1 MSDVKFCDSC
11 GTSLSA
17 GTLFCHNCGQ
27 KQVVIEEKEISA
39 TDENYSNEPIIT
51 TPINVE
57 PDYEKIED
65 NANSE
70 PQSVSKDKEDSGV
83 DSTDLVNESEE
94 NVEFNKAEDISMV
107 EEPEKITS
115 TEPELEPEPEPE
127 PVNAITDNQQQEQK
141 PDDSKSQVTYQPQ
154 PQLQPQPIYQQAP
167 VPQQTPYVQQAP
179 VTQQAP
185 YVQQAPVAQQAPVP
199 APKKKKFPWFFTVLW
214 LIMLVAVAVWAY
226 LFFVHPTYDY
236 PRFTE
241 DAQRLVLF
249 TVAIAILIYTLSL
262 KLSMKKLKAIPAIL
276 MVIFGFIIFILF
288 SMIELQD
295 GDFLH
300 DMVSNLVESVLPAFG
315 E

>member
-11 GTSLSA
+11 GSSLSA
-17 GTLFCHNCGQ
+17 GALFCHNCGQ
-27 KQVVIEEKEISA
+27 KQKVIEEKEISA
-39 TDENYSNEPIIT
+39 TDENYSGETIVA

-57 PDYEKIED
+57 PENE
-65 NANSE
+65 NNE
-70 PQSVSKDKEDSGV
+70 DKEDNGV

-94 NVEFNKAEDISMV
+94 NVEYNKAEDVSIV
-107 EEPEKITS
+107 EEPEKITF
-115 TEPELEPEPEPE
+115 TEPE

-154 PQLQPQPIYQQAP
+154 PQPIYQQPP

-179 VTQQAP
+179 VAQQAP
-185 YVQQAPVAQQAPVP
+185 YYQQASGAQQAPMA
-199 APKKKKFPWFFTVLW
+199 APVKKKKFPWFFTVLW
-214 LIMLVAVAVWAY
+214 LIMLAAVGVWAY

-236 PRFTE
+236 PIFTE

-249 TVAIAILIYTLSL
+249 TAAIAVLIYTLSL

-276 MVIFGFIIFILF
+276 MVIFGLIIFILF

-300 DMVSNLVESVLPAFG
+300 DMVSNLVESVIPAFG

>member
-57 PDYEKIED
+57 PDNEKIED

-127 PVNAITDNQQQEQK
+127 PEPVNAITDNQQQEQK

-179 VTQQAP
+179 VTQQP
-185 YVQQAPVAQQAPVP
+185 PVAQQAPVP

-214 LIMLVAVAVWAY
+214 LIMFAAVGIWGYFLLVDPNYNYPILTSEAQRYVIFTAAVA
-226 LFFVHPTYDY
+226 
-236 PRFTE
+236 
-241 DAQRLVLF
+241 
-249 TVAIAILIYTLSL
+249 AIIYTFSL
-262 KLSMKKLKAIPAIL
+262 KLTMRKLKAIPTILLVVFSLAIF
-276 MVIFGFIIFILF
+276 VLF
-288 SMIELQD
+288 CLIELPD
-295 GDFLH
+295 ENFLH